1 MIWFYKDLKL
11 EDVQARMGNNMASF
25 LEMEWTE
32 VGPDYLRMRMPV
44 NDKTR
49 QPYGILHG
57 GASCALAETIGSM
70 ASFFMIDPEKY
81 QCVGMEINANHLK
94 SAKDGYVIATCRP
107 IHLGKQ
113 SHVWDIRIKNEAEQM
128 VCISRLTVMVIPKKF

>member
-11 EDVQARMGNNMASF
+11 GGVQARMGSNMASY

-32 VGPDYLRMRMPV
+32 IGPDYLRMRMPV

-94 SAKDGYVIATCRP
+94 AVSEGFVIATCTP
-107 IHLGKQ
+107 IHLGKR
-113 SHVWDIRIKNEAEQM
+113 SHVWDIRIHNESEQL